1 VRFKVTTLTSLR
13 RSTVPPSLFS
23 TTGSPMLTL
32 YTCAGTWEPY
42 AETYSKRLF
51 VTAVPLHS

>member
-1 VRFKVTTLTSLR
+1 
-13 RSTVPPSLFS
+13 
-23 TTGSPMLTL
+23 MLTL

-51 VTAVPLHS
+51 VNAVPLRS